1 MELYRKT
8 AHEISDMIK
17 KKEVSCIE
25 VVNSVLDRIDKVD
38 SKVQAFNYVAR
49 KEALEQA
56 KALDKKVA
64 DGQAQGDLFGVP
76 VGIKDNIC
84 TEGLQTTC
92 SSKMLQNFIPP
103 YDATVTKKLKDTNT
117 IVIGKMNMDEF
128 AMGSSTE
135 TSYTKK
141 TKNPWDLERVPG
153 GSSGGSAAAVA
164 ADEAFVALG
173 SDTGGSIR
181 QPASLSG
188 CVGIKPTYGHVS
200 RYGLIAFAS
209 SLDQIGS
216 FSKDV
221 TDCALTLNAI
231 GGHDPMDATSANIN
245 YPDYKTALVNNVK
258 GLKIGVPKEYYGE
271 GTNDEVRKA
280 LYQGLDTLKM
290 LGAEYEE
297 FDLPITE
304 YALPAYYVIS
314 SSEAS
319 SNLARYDGI
328 KYGYRA
334 EKYSDL
340 VDLYRQTRSEGF
352 GDEVKRRI
360 MIGTFALSS
369 GYYDAYYKK
378 AGQVRTL
385 IKQGFEN
392 AFKKYDV
399 IITPASPTT
408 AFKFGEKSDNPL
420 EMYAADICTVSIN
433 IAGLPGMVIPCG
445 LDSKGLPIG
454 MQIIGKHFDEKTMLR
469 TAYTFEQNTEFH
481 KMKPTL

>member
-8 AHEISDMIK
+8 AHEVSEMIK
-17 KKEVSCIE
+17 KKEVSCTE

-38 SKVQAFNYVAR
+38 PKVQAFNYIAR

-56 KALDKKVA
+56 SKLDIKVA
-64 DGQAQGDLFGVP
+64 EGQATGDLFGVP
-76 VGIKDNIC
+76 FGVKDNIC
-84 TEGLQTTC
+84 TEGIQTTC

-103 YDATVTKKLKDTNT
+103 YDATVIKKLRKANT
-117 IVIGKMNMDEF
+117 IILGKMNMDEF

-135 TSYTKK
+135 TSFTKK
-141 TKNPWDLERVPG
+141 TRNPWDLDRVPG
-153 GSSGGSAAAVA
+153 GSSGGSAAAIA
-164 ADEAFVALG
+164 ADEAFVTLG

-181 QPASLSG
+181 QPASLTG

-216 FSKDV
+216 LTKDV
-221 TDCALTLNAI
+221 TDCALTLNVI
-231 GGHDPMDATSANIN
+231 GGHDAMDATSANVN
-245 YPDYKTALVNNVK
+245 YPDYKTALVNDIK
-258 GLKIGVPKEYYGE
+258 GLKIGIPKQYYGE
-271 GTNDEVRKA
+271 GTSDEVKIA
-280 LYQGLDTLKM
+280 MYNALDTLKM

-297 FDLPITE
+297 FDLPITK
-304 YALPAYYVIS
+304 YALPAYYIIS

-319 SNLARYDGI
+319 SNLARFDGI

-334 EKYSDL
+334 EKFEDL

-352 GDEVKRRI
+352 GAEVKRRI
-360 MIGTFALSS
+360 MIGTFTLSS

-408 AFKFGEKSDNPL
+408 AFKIGEKSESPL

-445 LDSKGLPIG
+445 YDSKGLPIG
-454 MQIIGKHFDEKTMLR
+454 MQIIAKHFDEKTMLR
-469 TAYTFEQNTEFH
+469 AAYTFEQNTEFH
-481 KMKPTL
+481 KMKPSI

>member
-1 MELYRKT
+1 MELFKKT

-17 KKEVSCIE
+17 KKEVSCTE
-25 VVNSVLDRIDKVD
+25 VVNSVLNRIDNVD
-38 SKVQAFNYVAR
+38 PKVQAFNYVAR
-49 KEALEQA
+49 EEALEQA
-56 KALDKKVA
+56 KAMDKKVI
-64 DGQAQGDLFGVP
+64 DGQTQGDLFGVP
-76 VGIKDNIC
+76 IGIKDNIC

-103 YDATVTKKLKDTNT
+103 YDATVTKKLKEANT
-117 IVIGKMNMDEF
+117 VIIGKMNMDEF

-141 TKNPWDLERVPG
+141 TRNPWDLERVPG

-164 ADEAFVALG
+164 ADEAFVTLG

-216 FSKDV
+216 FTKDV
-221 TDCALTLNAI
+221 TDCALTLNVI
-231 GGHDPMDATSANIN
+231 GGHDSMDATSANID

-258 GLKIGVPKEYYGE
+258 GLKIGIPKEYYGE
-271 GTNDEVRKA
+271 GTNDEVKKA
-280 LYQGLDTLKM
+280 MYNALDTLKI
-290 LGAEYEE
+290 LGAQYEE

-314 SSEAS
+314 SCEAS
-319 SNLARYDGI
+319 SNLARFDGI
-328 KYGYRA
+328 RYGYRA
-334 EKYSDL
+334 EKFTDL

-360 MIGTFALSS
+360 MIGSFALSS

-378 AGQVRTL
+378 ACQVRTL
-385 IKQGFEN
+385 IRQGFEN
-392 AFKKYDV
+392 AFDKYDV
-399 IITPASPTT
+399 IITPTSPTT

-445 LDSKGLPIG
+445 FDSKGLPIG
-454 MQIIGKHFDEKTMLR
+454 MQIIAKHFDEKTMLR

-481 KMKPTL
+481 KMKPSL